1 LRALLIIDMIND
13 FVHPRGKL
21 FIPQSRDILPNLSKV
36 VDHFRKSN
44 EEVIFICDSH
54 IEGDKETEIWGNHA
68 LEGEWGSQIVEELKP
83 NPRDRII
90 LKRRYSAFL
99 YTDLDLYLRERGIN
113 TLYLSGVATNVCVL
127 YTAADAFM
135 RGYEVKVIED
145 CVASFSKEDHEFA
158 IKQMREILKAEIV
171 RSEEIC
177 TQR

>member
-1 LRALLIIDMIND
+1 
-13 FVHPRGKL
+13 
-21 FIPQSRDILPNLSKV
+21 
-36 VDHFRKSN
+36 
-44 EEVIFICDSH
+44 
-54 IEGDKETEIWGNHA
+54 
-68 LEGEWGSQIVEELKP
+68 EGEWGSQIVEELKP